1 MIQTCSSLLCC
12 KYKWMKRKEVYV
24 YVYVHVT
31 GLETNTANTIDQ
43 WRHHLRQLQF
53 LLCTFYWNFQ
63 DSKQANASRKPL
75 IPTTCVSAPPQCT
88 NTSQYLYSGVHTM
101 KKDLVDY
108 GPETLYRCNVMMM
121 DHWKEMPG
129 LAMTANMTLVYTEY
143 LNLYV
148 PVSSS

>member
-1 MIQTCSSLLCC
+1 MIQTCSTLLCC

-43 WRHHLRQLQF
+43 WRHNLRQLQF